1 MQIRT
6 LDESDW
12 PEVAAAYVDGIR
24 TGNATFETRAPT
36 QEAFEAS
43 HSLAL
48 VAEIDGRVAG
58 WAALS
63 PVSSRCCYRGVA
75 ENSVYV
81 AEWARG
87 RGVGRALL
95 DELVARSEAD
105 GLWTLEA
112 GIFPENAA
120 SVALHLA
127 CGFRIV
133 GVRERLGELDGVWR
147 DVLLLERRSES
158 AGPTARPSRACRRA

>member
-1 MQIRT
+1 MQIRA

-12 PEVAAAYVDGIR
+12 PQVAAAYADGIR
-24 TGNATFETRAPT
+24 TGNATFETEPPT
-36 QEAFEAS
+36 REAFASS
-43 HSLAL
+43 HSLTL
-48 VAEIDGRVAG
+48 VCEIDGRVAG
-58 WAALS
+58 WAGLS
-63 PVSSRCCYRGVA
+63 PKSSRCCYRGVA

-87 RGVGRALL
+87 RGVGRALM

-105 GLWTLEA
+105 GIWTLEA
-112 GIFPENAA
+112 GVFPENEA

-133 GVRERLGELDGVWR
+133 GVRERLGELEGVWR
-147 DVLLLERRSES
+147 DVLLLERRSQ
-158 AGPTARPSRACRRA
+158 TV

>member
-1 MQIRT
+1 MEIRA

-12 PEVAAAYVDGIR
+12 PQVSAAYLDGIR
-24 TGNATFETRAPT
+24 TGNATFETEAPGR
-36 QEAFEAS
+36 EAFQAS
-43 HSLAL
+43 HSVTL
-48 VAEIDGRVAG
+48 VCEIDDEVAG

-75 ENSVYV
+75 ESSVYV
-81 AEWARG
+81 AAWARG
-87 RGVGRALL
+87 RGVGRALM

-105 GLWTLEA
+105 GIWTLEA
-112 GIFPENAA
+112 GIFPENKA
-120 SVALHLA
+120 SLGLHLA

-147 DVLLLERRSES
+147 DVLLLERRS
-158 AGPTARPSRACRRA
+158 AHV

>member
-1 MQIRT
+1 MQIRP

-12 PEVAAAYVDGIR
+12 PAVSVAYVDGIR
-24 TGNATFETRAPT
+24 TGNATFETEAPT
-36 QEAFEAS
+36 REAFEAA

-48 VAEIDGRVAG
+48 VAELDGRVAG

-63 PVSSRCCYRGVA
+63 PKSSRCCYRGVA

-81 AEWARG
+81 AAWARG

-95 DELVARSEAD
+95 EELVERSEAE
-105 GLWTLEA
+105 GIWTLEA
-112 GIFPENAA
+112 GIFPENKA
-120 SVALHLA
+120 SIALHLA
-127 CGFRIV
+127 CGFRLV

-147 DVLLLERRSES
+147 DVLLLERRSD
-158 AGPTARPSRACRRA
+158 AV